1 MSETE
6 WLDIFG
12 KNLRDVMESTGVTQR
27 ELAERTGL
35 SEGAISKYVHKQ
47 SMPGVKAIIN
57 IAYVLD
63 CSMDDL
69 IDFGSMIE

>member
-12 KNLRDVMESTGVTQR
+12 DNLRDVMESTRITQR

-35 SEGAISKYVHKQ
+35 SEGTISRYIHKQ
-47 SMPGVKAIIN
+47 TIPGVKAIIN

-69 IDFGSMIE
+69 IDFGNMIE

>member
-12 KNLRDVMESTGVTQR
+12 DNLRDVMESAEITQR
-27 ELAERTGL
+27 ELADRTGL
-35 SEGAISKYVHKQ
+35 SEGTISRYINKQ